1 MCFQKVIKNEMAKI
15 LAQDYFEDSRLFNA
29 KVLDG
34 NEAKSATSSSVKY
47 ELTCKECGAV
57 TQRTGNSKALNVC
70 GKCKLVW
77 DRDNNQVRF
86 HGWYPGKKEKS
97 SAEVMAEIASESDSD
112 DEPIVVK
119 PKVPARRKADVAVA
133 TDEDNAPVVNPDRR
147 KITTGSIA
155 DLLTGKAKPKTKV
168 APVAKPKKDTY
179 EFETIVDYYDE
190 RLADSWHR
198 YYYVQWVGSPEPTFV
213 LDEDFTDSKAV
224 NEFELTL
231 PEVERFKVM
240 FPKTSRKNK
249 TTKHAV
255 RSKIDVLSEHGDED
269 KETIENF
276 TLPPPVIPLQGLPK
290 ASCIEIKQS
299 TFTHIQLKKGQVY
312 KIGDI
317 IIEAI

>member
-1 MCFQKVIKNEMAKI
+1 MAKI
-15 LAQDYFEDSRLFNA
+15 LAQDYFEDSKLFTA

-47 ELTCKECGAV
+47 ELECKECNAV
-57 TQRTGNSKALNVC
+57 TQRTGNSKALNTC

-77 DRDNNQVRF
+77 DRDSNEVRF
-86 HGWYPGKKEKS
+86 PGWHPGFKEKT
-97 SAEVMAEIASESDSD
+97 SAEVMAELDSESD

-119 PKVPARRKADVAVA
+119 PKVPARRKVDVATAIAAVRE
-133 TDEDNAPVVNPDRR
+133 EDNAPVTNPQRR
-147 KITTGSIA
+147 KITTASIA
-155 DLLTGKAKPKTKV
+155 DLLTGKAQPKPEV

-198 YYYVQWVGSPEPTFV
+198 YYYVQWVGSSEPTFV
-213 LDEDFTDSKAV
+213 LDDDFTDSKAV

-290 ASCIEIKQS
+290 ASCIEIKKS